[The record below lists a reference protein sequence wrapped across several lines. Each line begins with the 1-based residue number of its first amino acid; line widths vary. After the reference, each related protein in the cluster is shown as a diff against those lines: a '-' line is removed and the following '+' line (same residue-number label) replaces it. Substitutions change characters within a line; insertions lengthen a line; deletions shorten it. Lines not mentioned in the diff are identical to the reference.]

1 MKRKQVFFFV
11 GVILFFVLITNLPS
25 EDSANIASSVCVG
38 ETCFEVEIV
47 DSLETRT
54 QGLMF
59 REWMDKDRGMWFV
72 FEESK
77 VYPFWMKNTL
87 IPLDMIWVGED
98 LKVVAIIEN
107 AVPCEAD
114 PCKHYNPGT
123 EAIYVLE
130 INGGLAYEYE
140 LRVGDIVSVNN

>member
-1 MKRKQVFFFV
+1 MKRKQVLLIV
-11 GVILFFVLITNLPS
+11 GIVLFLVLIMNFPK
-25 EDSANIASSVCVG
+25 EDSADITNSVCVG

-59 REWMDKDRGMWFV
+59 REQMDKDRGMWFV

-77 VYPFWMKNTL
+77 IYPFWMKNTL
-87 IPLDMIWVGED
+87 IPLDMIWVDED
-98 LKVVAIIEN
+98 LKVVAIIES
-107 AVPCEAD
+107 AVPCEAN
-114 PCKHYNPGT
+114 PCRHYNPET
-123 EAIYVLE
+123 EALYVLE
-130 INGGLAYEYE
+130 INGGLASEYE

>member
-1 MKRKQVFFFV
+1 MMGRKQ
-11 GVILFFVLITNLPS
+11 ILLIIGLVLVLVLVMNLPR
-25 EDSANIASSVCVG
+25 EDSANSVCFE

-54 QGLMF
+54 KGLMF
-59 REWMDKDRGMWFV
+59 RERMNENRGMWFV

-87 IPLDMIWVGED
+87 IPLDMIWIDEN

-107 AVPCEAD
+107 AVPCESD
-114 PCKHYNPGT
+114 PCKHYNPEI
-123 EAIYVLE
+123 EALYVLE
-130 INGGLAYEYE
+130 INRGLASEQGLE
-140 LRVGDIVSVNN
+140 IGNIVSINN